1 MRKRLIL
8 LVAATAAASS
18 LLFFVSPADA
28 VSTRHFTLDDAAS
41 LSGGE
46 LEGTMVHSD
55 GRVTVGVALARVELE
70 GAALAYAVARDDDGT
85 LYVATGDA
93 GRIYRVR
100 GDEVST
106 FAETGQLLV
115 SSLAIAG
122 DTLYAGTLPEGR
134 IFRIPLSTGAVEE
147 LAKPEGAEHVWDL
160 AYRDGRLYAATGPE
174 GKVFAID
181 RQGRAQLFFDADETH
196 VMSLAFD
203 GDVLYAGTSDEAV
216 VYRLRGP
223 GQAEVVYDFP
233 GNEITALDARQGLLA
248 VAANDLPAPRT
259 TSTKTKGRSSNSTPR
274 PGKGRLWRVD
284 ADGRVERIFDRDDGH
299 FTAVRIAEDERIFV
313 GDGAEGRV
321 FVVDQDRTSATWAD
335 VDERQV
341 LDIDVSGERPVF
353 VTGDGAALYRATPAT
368 PAQAR
373 WTSKVLDAEF
383 LARWGQ
389 LTWRGDGRVTLQTR
403 SGNGAEPDATWTE
416 WSAPLSS
423 PGPVRSPAARF
434 VQVRAQLAG
443 DAVLRAVQL
452 YYLPQNQRPTLTS
465 VGLKTSRSKNRH
477 ALPDPS
483 TTYELQWSVDN
494 PDDDP
499 VRYRIRYK
507 REGQRTWRELLRS
520 DEVLTET
527 HYRWETSGL
536 ADGWYVV
543 QVEASDEPANPPA
556 LVLRSTRE
564 SEPIRIDN
572 HPPRIE
578 GLTARGRVVRGRA
591 VDALGPIARLEVAI
605 DGRDWLPL
613 HPDDQLLDTASERF
627 EVRLT
632 DLEAGDH
639 VVAVRAT
646 DAAGNSATGEIAVRL
661 GAR

>member
-8 LVAATAAASS
+8 LVAATTAASS
-18 LLFFVSPADA
+18 LLFFVNPADA

-46 LEGTMVHSD
+46 LEGTMVHSS
-55 GRVTVGVALARVELE
+55 GQVTVGVALARVELD
-70 GAALAYAVARDDDGT
+70 GAALAYAVARSDDGT

-115 SSLAIAG
+115 SSLTIAN
-122 DTLYAGTLPEGR
+122 DNLYAGTLPEGR
-134 IFRIPLSTGAVEE
+134 IFRVALSSGAIEE

-196 VMSLAFD
+196 MMSLAFD
-203 GDVLYAGTSDEAV
+203 GDVLYVGTSDEAV

-233 GNEITALDARQGLLA
+233 GNEITALDARDGMLA

-259 TSTKTKGRSSNSTPR
+259 TTTKTKGRSNSAPR
-274 PGKGRLWRVD
+274 PGKGRLWRVET
-284 ADGRVERIFDRDDGH
+284 DGRVERVFDRNDGH
-299 FTAVRIAEDERIFV
+299 FTTVRIAEGGRIFV
-313 GDGAEGRV
+313 GDGAQGRV
-321 FVVDQDRTSATWAD
+321 FVVERDRTSATWAD

-341 LDIDVSGERPVF
+341 LDLDISGDRPVF
-353 VTGDGAALYRATPAT
+353 VTGDSAALYRATPAT
-368 PAQAR
+368 PTQAR

-383 LARWGQ
+383 VARWGQ
-389 LTWRGDGRVTLQTR
+389 LTWRGDGRITLQTR
-403 SGNGAEPDATWTE
+403 SGNVAEPDETWTD
-416 WSAPLSS
+416 WSVPLSS
-423 PGPVRSPAARF
+423 PGPTRSPAARF
-434 VQVRAQLAG
+434 VQIRAQLTG
-443 DAVLRAVQL
+443 DAALRAVQL

-465 VGLKTSRSKNRH
+465 VGLKTKRSKNRH
-477 ALPDPS
+477 ALPNPS
-483 TTYELQWSVDN
+483 TAYELQWSIDN

-499 VRYRIRYK
+499 LRYRIRYK
-507 REGQRTWRELLRS
+507 REGQGTWRELLRS
-520 DEVLTET
+520 DEILTT
-527 HYRWETSGL
+527 TNYRWETSGL

-543 QVEASDEPANPPA
+543 QVEASDETANPPA

-578 GLTARGRVVRGRA
+578 ALTRRGEVVRGRA
-591 VDALGPIARLEVAI
+591 VDALGPIARLEVAV
-605 DGRDWLPL
+605 DSRDWVPL
-613 HPDDQLLDTASERF
+613 HPDDQLLDTANEQF
-627 EVRLT
+627 EVSLT
-632 DLEAGDH
+632 DLEPGDH

-646 DAAGNSATGEIAVRL
+646 DAAGNSATAEIAIRL
-661 GAR
+661 AER